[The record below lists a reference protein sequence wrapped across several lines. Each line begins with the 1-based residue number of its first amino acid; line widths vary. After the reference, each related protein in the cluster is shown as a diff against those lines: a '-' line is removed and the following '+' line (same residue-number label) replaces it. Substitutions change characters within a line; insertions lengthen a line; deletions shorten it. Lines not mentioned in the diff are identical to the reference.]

1 MRLSRC
7 QRLTHGGNMIDA
19 GLIVSATFILAIFS
33 KIIYDSFWG

>member
-1 MRLSRC
+1 
-7 QRLTHGGNMIDA
+7 MIDA